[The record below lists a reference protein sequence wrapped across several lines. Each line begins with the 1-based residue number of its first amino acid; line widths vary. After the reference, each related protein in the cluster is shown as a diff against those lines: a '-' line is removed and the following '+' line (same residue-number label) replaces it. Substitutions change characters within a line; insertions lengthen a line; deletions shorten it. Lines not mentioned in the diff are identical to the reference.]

1 MLRPSSGCFSD
12 LAWKNSSATTKLGG
26 PTSRLHPSLSGRVNL
41 TILSI
46 GISLLTI
53 HTGQVNLGGNAGGAS
68 GGTNV
73 GQGTRKAGAYGGS
86 ELGSRLGGAV
96 GPPIIG
102 GIVGSLA
109 GEVVGEKV
117 VKETGV
123 DKKVKEAGDQLA
135 GVIGRRQVNEF
146 VFGLAFFFC
155 CLAVCLYEYNL
166 ILFDGKGEQTG

>member
-1 MLRPSSGCFSD
+1 MDHTFQ
-12 LAWKNSSATTKLGG
+12 
-26 PTSRLHPSLSGRVNL
+26 
-41 TILSI
+41 
-46 GISLLTI
+46 LTI
-53 HTGQVNLGGNAGGAS
+53 HPCQVNLGGNNGAS

-135 GVIGRRQVNEF
+135 GVIGRRQVITLLRFELDLHF
-146 VFGLAFFFC
+146 
-155 CLAVCLYEYNL
+155 EWRR
-166 ILFDGKGEQTG
+166 

>member
-1 MLRPSSGCFSD
+1 M
-12 LAWKNSSATTKLGG
+12 
-26 PTSRLHPSLSGRVNL
+26 
-41 TILSI
+41 
-46 GISLLTI
+46 
-53 HTGQVNLGGNAGGAS
+53 
-68 GGTNV
+68 

-135 GVIGRRQVNEF
+135 SVIGRRQVKYLWTKKTNCNYS
-146 VFGLAFFFC
+146 A
-155 CLAVCLYEYNL
+155 
-166 ILFDGKGEQTG
+166 GE

>member
-1 MLRPSSGCFSD
+1 M
-12 LAWKNSSATTKLGG
+12 
-26 PTSRLHPSLSGRVNL
+26 
-41 TILSI
+41 
-46 GISLLTI
+46 
-53 HTGQVNLGGNAGGAS
+53 NLGGNGGAS
-68 GGTNV
+68 SGTNV

-135 GVIGRRQVNEF
+135 GVIGRRQVMSKWFDKGEGAQFFMWSGCVNF
-146 VFGLAFFFC
+146 YIYFCLVVSIDFFC
-155 CLAVCLYEYNL
+155 S
-166 ILFDGKGEQTG
+166 GEQTG

>member
-1 MLRPSSGCFSD
+1 M
-12 LAWKNSSATTKLGG
+12 
-26 PTSRLHPSLSGRVNL
+26 
-41 TILSI
+41 
-46 GISLLTI
+46 
-53 HTGQVNLGGNAGGAS
+53 
-68 GGTNV
+68 

-135 GVIGRRQVNEF
+135 GVIGRRQVMSN
-146 VFGLAFFFC
+146 
-155 CLAVCLYEYNL
+155 YL
-166 ILFDGKGEQTG
+166 IQVNRFICAPSARS

>member
-1 MLRPSSGCFSD
+1 M
-12 LAWKNSSATTKLGG
+12 
-26 PTSRLHPSLSGRVNL
+26 
-41 TILSI
+41 
-46 GISLLTI
+46 
-53 HTGQVNLGGNAGGAS
+53 
-68 GGTNV
+68 

-135 GVIGRRQVNEF
+135 GVIGRRQVMSKW
-146 VFGLAFFFC
+146 
-155 CLAVCLYEYNL
+155 
-166 ILFDGKGEQTG
+166 FDKGEGAQFLCGIFVWLFQLIFLFR

>member
-1 MLRPSSGCFSD
+1 M
-12 LAWKNSSATTKLGG
+12 
-26 PTSRLHPSLSGRVNL
+26 
-41 TILSI
+41 
-46 GISLLTI
+46 
-53 HTGQVNLGGNAGGAS
+53 
-68 GGTNV
+68 

-135 GVIGRRQVNEF
+135 SVIGRRQVKHL
-146 VFGLAFFFC
+146 GT
-155 CLAVCLYEYNL
+155 
-166 ILFDGKGEQTG
+166 GETNSNYATGE

>member
-1 MLRPSSGCFSD
+1 M
-12 LAWKNSSATTKLGG
+12 
-26 PTSRLHPSLSGRVNL
+26 
-41 TILSI
+41 
-46 GISLLTI
+46 
-53 HTGQVNLGGNAGGAS
+53 NLGDNNGAPS
-68 GGTNV
+68 TNV

-135 GVIGRRQVNEF
+135 SVIGRRQVT
-146 VFGLAFFFC
+146 LR
-155 CLAVCLYEYNL
+155 
-166 ILFDGKGEQTG
+166 

>member
-1 MLRPSSGCFSD
+1 M
-12 LAWKNSSATTKLGG
+12 
-26 PTSRLHPSLSGRVNL
+26 
-41 TILSI
+41 
-46 GISLLTI
+46 
-53 HTGQVNLGGNAGGAS
+53 
-68 GGTNV
+68 

-135 GVIGRRQVNEF
+135 SVIGRRQVKHLWTRKTNCNYSTGEQ
-146 VFGLAFFFC
+146 VGRDDH
-155 CLAVCLYEYNL
+155 VCLWL
-166 ILFDGKGEQTG
+166 WRSRDLHLLPLFTC